1 MLTQIWSDCTDIIF
15 CHFRSFFALLPDYWP
30 RKLKFGKNVKKHQE
44 ILSFYTRIPLIK
56 ITCTLYMMYGSW
68 DIKFNRQN
76 YFVIMDYALSPS
88 NSPKNENIKNKKS
101 PGDIITF
108 HKCTKNHD
116 RPLYCSRDVAQDICY
131 CYFFWIIL
139 FPFTPLTAQK
149 MEMSMQWQK
158 SLEISSF
165 YTRVPKI
172 MIRSYAVPEILR
184 VSDVIVIVHFGQSLT
199 RLPL

>member
-1 MLTQIWSDCTDIIF
+1 MTEVPILNLCNKKHDHIMYAYSDMECLHRHNFLSFQVIF
-15 CHFRSFFALLPDYWP
+15 HSFAPLFT
-30 RKLKFGKNVKKHQE
+30 RKLKFGKNVKKHLE
-44 ILSFYTRIPLIK
+44 ILSFYTRVPLIK
-56 ITCTLYMMYGSW
+56 IICTLYMMYGSW

-131 CYFFWIIL
+131 CYFFWVIL
-139 FPFTPLTAQK
+139 FPLTAQK
-149 MEMSMQWQK
+149 MEISMQ
-158 SLEISSF
+158 
-165 YTRVPKI
+165 
-172 MIRSYAVPEILR
+172 
-184 VSDVIVIVHFGQSLT
+184 
-199 RLPL
+199 